1 MVCRPQH
8 GPASRCSL
16 ELAPCAT
23 QMALLSLSSHPPR
36 ENWSKFLLLLFF
48 KKNASICCLNPGELC
63 KTRPD
68 LNPEDVTAWSG
79 IGEDKP
85 GF

>member
-1 MVCRPQH
+1 M
-8 GPASRCSL
+8 
-16 ELAPCAT
+16 
-23 QMALLSLSSHPPR
+23 LLL
-36 ENWSKFLLLLFF
+36 LLLLFF
-48 KKNASICCLNPGELC
+48 KKNASICCINRVIGAPYLLNERMTRLGSVSSPGELC